1 MVTLCSSGAGLSER
15 GFESINGQ
23 PFGQGRSAMQ
33 ALIEFIAGFVAML
46 AAAALSQFGVDLD
59 PRSAPQREIHRV
71 RDCSESP
78 SVPALA
84 ASTER
89 KQDC

>member
-1 MVTLCSSGAGLSER
+1 MFEH
-15 GFESINGQ
+15 GFEGIHDGL
-23 PFGQGRSAMQ
+23 FEQGRSAMQ

-59 PRSAPQREIHRV
+59 PRQAPQREIHRV

-78 SVPALA
+78 SVPALK

-89 KQDC
+89 KKDC

>member
-1 MVTLCSSGAGLSER
+1 
-15 GFESINGQ
+15 
-23 PFGQGRSAMQ
+23 MQ

-59 PRSAPQREIHRV
+59 PRQTPQREIHRV
-71 RDCSESP
+71 RDCNDSP
-78 SVPALA
+78 SAAMIA